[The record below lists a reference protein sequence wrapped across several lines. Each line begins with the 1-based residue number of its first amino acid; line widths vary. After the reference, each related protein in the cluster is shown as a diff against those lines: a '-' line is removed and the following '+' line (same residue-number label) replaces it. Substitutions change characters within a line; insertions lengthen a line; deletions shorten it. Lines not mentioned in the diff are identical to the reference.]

1 MKTTKK
7 LFGIAL
13 VVIILCSFYGC
24 NASKIQINTNQKSET
39 YIEKED
45 YQNYLDLY
53 SNMAKTD
60 IGYYFINNSYLY
72 YFDNESQETMLVC
85 SKANCKHNDDNCTAY
100 FSLFNYYPIQL
111 SYYDNALYLLG
122 WESEGANIHHN
133 YIYQISLDN
142 FKRRKAVYIGSSN
155 GLSSTVFL
163 IHRGNVYYITES
175 NTMKETT
182 AVVYCKQLGNTDRKD
197 NGEVVFE
204 YTGIGAKVD
213 GISAYGNN
221 LFVSLSSYKNEEGD
235 GYTSLFYSVN
245 IHNLESKCIFDNN
258 KFAAYADENYVYYE
272 KNENIVNRLDLK
284 TNKEEFFCNIEGPA
298 YVSADSQYIYFD
310 NLQSVY
316 IDRTDAK
323 DRKIFI
329 YDKTGKY
336 ITEITPKNPNDDCY
350 FGGNDIMFFKEITD
364 DGSEQYYAIDKTKLI
379 QGETD
384 YIDMG

>member
-100 FSLFNYYPIQL
+100 FSVFNYYPIQL

-133 YIYQISLDN
+133 YIYRISLDDY
-142 FKRRKAVYIGSSN
+142 KRKKAAFIGDSN
-155 GLSSTVFL
+155 GLSPVIFI
-163 IHRGNVYYITES
+163 IHRGYIYYVT
-175 NTMKETT
+175 NTDTVEENTVELYRKEI
-182 AVVYCKQLGNTDRKD
+182 GNTSKKD
-197 NGEVVFE
+197 KGEKVFE
-204 YTGIGAKVD
+204 LTDYGVQIFGL
-213 GISAYGNN
+213 SAYGNN
-221 LFVSLSSYKNEEGD
+221 IFFCSSSYEDSNGN
-235 GYTSLFYSVN
+235 GYNTVLNSVDIHTLKTQTVIARNQYSY
-245 IHNLESKCIFDNN
+245 F
-258 KFAAYADENYVYYE
+258 ADEQYVYYE
-272 KNENIVNRLDLK
+272 KDSK
-284 TNKEEFFCNIEGPA
+284 TVYRINLTTGKETLFCNIECPC
-298 YVSADSQYIYFD
+298 YISADDSYLYFD
-310 NLQSVY
+310 NQQAMY
-316 IDRTDAK
+316 IDQSITN
-323 DRKIFI
+323 RKIFVI
-329 YDKTGKY
+329 DKKTGKF
-336 ITEITPKNPNDDCY
+336 ITSISPKNKEDECLFGAND
-350 FGGNDIMFFKEITD
+350 FMFFKEITD
-364 DGSEQYYAIDKTKLI
+364 EGSEQYYAIDKTKLI